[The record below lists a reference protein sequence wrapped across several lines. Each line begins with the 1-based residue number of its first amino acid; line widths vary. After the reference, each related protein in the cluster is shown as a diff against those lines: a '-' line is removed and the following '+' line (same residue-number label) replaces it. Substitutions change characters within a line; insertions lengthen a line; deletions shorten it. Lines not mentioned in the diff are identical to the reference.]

1 MLFEAVLSRTMLVRT
16 ILVGT
21 MPFLRACFVVAGVA
35 LCSIF
40 GFAGEQQ
47 WVEVR
52 SPNFSVITDAGEK
65 KGRDVALHFEQMRSV
80 FGTLMTKANVNLA
93 VPLQIVAFRNSKE
106 LRPMAPLFKGKPT
119 EVAGLF
125 QGGQDRSFIM
135 LDMSVEDPWT
145 VVFHEYAH
153 QLMNGNLSF
162 ETSPWFEEGFAEYYS
177 SIEVDNKEARVGK
190 IPNDTYLILQQMGMM
205 KTSDLLRVQQNTST
219 YNESGDHRNTFYAES
234 SLLVHYLYD
243 NHLIPKLSVYF
254 DNLQGQKKTVEQSL
268 QASLGMTPDQLDK
281 ALRQYLTVGRY
292 RYYPI
297 ATPPAIVAAQ
307 FAVAPVSGPDA
318 RALMADIHAHSP
330 DYKDKALGE
339 FQEVLKTDPDN
350 EAALRGVGFAYLQQT
365 DYPHA
370 AEYLRRAV
378 QHNSKDPRVH
388 CYYAM
393 LLNQEGSPDAERRTE
408 IKKELETAIALDPN
422 LADAYSLLGYTQAF
436 SGEGD
441 KAIVSLRKALELS
454 PRNENYL
461 FNLANAYMVNQKIDN
476 AIAIFRSLAENG
488 NPTVSI
494 QARQSLE
501 QALNFK
507 SRTGANLAGAN
518 QPNLGSA
525 IVEVRDEVTGEWR
538 REKAD
543 QPAGAATE
551 AKADEGGKA
560 ASGEEQVVD
569 LPPGAPMRFLKGRL
583 VSIDCSAAPQAVVTV
598 NSGTRTMKVHIQDS
612 AHVLLIGAD
621 KFSCDWKNVRVAVNY
636 RERPDGDGEAVSLEM
651 Q

>member
-1 MLFEAVLSRTMLVRT
+1 
-16 ILVGT
+16 
-21 MPFLRACFVVAGVA
+21 MPFRTTLSQIVPLRTLRSLKRSLAVASVI
-35 LCSIF
+35 LCSVLC
-40 GFAGEQQ
+40 FAGEQQ
-47 WVEVR
+47 WLEVR

-65 KGRDVALHFEQMRSV
+65 KGRDIALHFEQMRSV

-135 LDMSVEDPWT
+135 LDMSVDDPWT

-162 ETSPWFEEGFAEYYS
+162 ETDPWFEEGFAEYFS

-205 KTSDLLRVQQNTST
+205 KTADLLRVQLNSST

-254 DNLQGQKKTVEQSL
+254 DTLQVQKKTVDQAL

-281 ALRQYLTVGRY
+281 TLRQYLAAGRY
-292 RYYPI
+292 RYFPI

-307 FAVAPVSGPDA
+307 FGVTPVSGADA
-318 RALMADIHAHSP
+318 HALTADIHAHSP

-339 FQEVLKTDPDN
+339 FQEVLKTDADN
-350 EAALRGVGFAYLQQT
+350 EAALRGVGFAYLQQS
-365 DYPHA
+365 DYTHA

-393 LLNQEGSPDAERRTE
+393 LLSQEGSPDAEKRTE
-408 IKKELETAIALDPN
+408 IKKELETAISLDPN

-436 SGEGD
+436 SGESD
-441 KAIVSLRKALELS
+441 KAIVSLKKALELS
-454 PRNENYL
+454 PRNQSYL
-461 FNLANAYMVNQKIDN
+461 FNLANAYMIDEKIDN
-476 AIAIFRSLAENG
+476 AIAIFRNLAQNG
-488 NPTVSI
+488 NPQVSV
-494 QARQSLE
+494 QARQALE

-507 SRTGANLAGAN
+507 SQAAANHAGANLAVNNQAN
-518 QPNLGSA
+518 SGSA

-538 REKAD
+538 RERAD
-543 QPAGAATE
+543 QGTGGAAET
-551 AKADEGGKA
+551 KADEPGKA
-560 ASGEEQVVD
+560 ASVQEEVVE
-569 LPPGAPMRFLKGRL
+569 LPPGPPMRFLKGRL

-598 NSGTRTMKVHIQDS
+598 VAGTKSVKVHIKDS

-621 KFSCDWKNVRVAVNY
+621 RFSCDWKNVKVAVNY
-636 RERPDGDGEAVSLEM
+636 RDRPDGDGDAVSFEM